1 MWSNCER
8 LDMLAGKE
16 PLSRRQNAKIRS
28 GFFPRNAHVEAG
40 VLVV

>member
-28 GFFPRNAHVEAG
+28 ETFSHVKAG
-40 VLVV
+40 VHVV